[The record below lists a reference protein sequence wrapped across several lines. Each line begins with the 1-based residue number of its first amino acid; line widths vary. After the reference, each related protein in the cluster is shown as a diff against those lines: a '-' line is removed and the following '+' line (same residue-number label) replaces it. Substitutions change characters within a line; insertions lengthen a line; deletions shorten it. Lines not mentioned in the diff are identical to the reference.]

1 MLTNPF
7 SHTDATGAVR
17 APLIVVA
24 AALVD
29 RDARVLVLRR
39 RDDKEHGGLWEFPG
53 GKVEPGE
60 SPPIALARELAEE
73 LCIEVESEAFSTLSF
88 ATSGEGAARPIVLLL
103 YACRQWDG
111 APTVPEADAAA
122 GAAIAWRD
130 ADDLAQL
137 ALRPDGMPPLDVPLA
152 NAVVTML
159 KSLG

>member
-7 SHTDATGAVR
+7 SQVDDAGSVR
-17 APLIVVA
+17 APLVVVA

-29 RDARVLVLRR
+29 RDTRVLVLRR

-53 GKVEPGE
+53 GKVESGE
-60 SPPIALARELAEE
+60 SPPTALARELAEE
-73 LCIEVESEAFSTLSF
+73 LCIEVESDAFAALSF

-103 YACRQWDG
+103 YVCRQWDG

-122 GAAIAWRD
+122 GAAIAWHN
-130 ADDLAQL
+130 ADDLARL
-137 ALRPDGMPPLDVPLA
+137 ALSPDGMPPLDVPLA